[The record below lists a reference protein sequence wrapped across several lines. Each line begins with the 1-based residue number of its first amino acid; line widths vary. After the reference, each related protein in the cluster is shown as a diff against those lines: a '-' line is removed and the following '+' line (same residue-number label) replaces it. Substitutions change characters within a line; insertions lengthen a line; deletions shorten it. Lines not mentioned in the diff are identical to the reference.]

1 MQLGSNQTMKEK
13 KPRQL
18 ASAPA
23 TYMSNTIKADLN
35 DRVDEGMGTQ
45 RGSKKKKKKKKLWT
59 VRESAR
65 KRAMEDEAS

>member
-1 MQLGSNQTMKEK
+1 MKEK

-18 ASAPA
+18 ASSAP
-23 TYMSNTIKADLN
+23 TYMSTVINADLN

-45 RGSKKKKKKKKLWT
+45 RSSKKKKKKKKLWT

-65 KRAMEDEAS
+65 KRAIEEEAS